1 MKDIAIIGMAGRFPE
16 ANNILELRRNLVAGR
31 DSVRDFSV
39 ARKSAT
45 TMAPGKNFMGIGFM
59 EDVDKFDYKFFN
71 ISKGEAEYMDPHQR
85 LLMEVVYET
94 IESAGYNPDSLHD
107 TDTAVFIGD
116 TEQEYSRL
124 ADHFDPTIITGN
136 TNATTAGRI
145 SRFFH
150 FRGNAAM
157 LDTACSSSL
166 LAVHM
171 ACNELLIGD
180 ASYALAAGVR
190 LILFPAEKSDST
202 DLGIMSADGKTR
214 SFSANA
220 GGAGAGEAI
229 GCVLLKRLDKALA
242 DNDIIYAVIKGSAAN
257 QDAQLS
263 GSLTAPSSQA
273 QSEVIKKT
281 WEKGKIDPMTVSYIE
296 AHGSGTKLGD
306 PIEIAGIDL
315 AFKGITDD
323 KHFCAVSAIKSNI
336 GHTGSA
342 AGISGLI
349 KTVLS
354 LQHKELYPSI
364 HFDKPNPFIDF
375 KHSVTYVNNA
385 FKTWDAPFPRRAGVS
400 SFGLSGTNCHV
411 LLEEAPV
418 ITKVQD
424 TPGTFIFNF
433 SARSANSLQQYI
445 HSFSSYLM
453 QPDSAPLADISFTLN
468 SGRKHYQHR
477 VSVTASTKEE
487 LIQQLRNSSASNAK
501 EAVKKVIFLF
511 SGDAPVSDALLK
523 NITDSQPGLRK
534 YVAACAEH
542 YTVANAA
549 INRFVL
555 QYALYRFA
563 EEKGM
568 VITDLLGIGTGD
580 LVVAV
585 ALNEMSLEEAIGQC
599 TPDENTVPDLTQK
612 LVALVERETAENR
625 VLFIELGPAGC
636 LSRGLQQLHYPDK
649 EFLYHVATVETSP
662 LDIIQTLYSQQFPI
676 NWEKYYAGSDHR
688 KVNLPAYH
696 FEKMRC
702 WLKEIIPAADYAA
715 TGLKEENTAPVAAS
729 EPETSPETLS
739 AIVPDNWSET
749 EKKIAAIWITVL
761 KLEELSLDDD
771 FFRLGGHSLLATKV
785 ISTIEKEFGIKL
797 IFKDIFTFATVR
809 SLAKGVDG
817 LLADGTQ
824 QGSYQAIQPAVAQE
838 YYPLSEAQRRLWLIQ
853 QANENTLA
861 YNLPSAL
868 LIEGTPDVQKLEA
881 VFNTLCN
888 RHESLRTSFHERN
901 AKPVQIVHPEIT
913 FSLQQIT
920 HSKDPET
927 VWNSFLQPFI
937 LTQAPLFRAGLATL
951 APNKYLLLFDM
962 HHIISDGVSMS
973 VFIDELVKLYHGETL
988 SPLKI
993 QYKDFVVWQQQL
1005 FDNGTLLQQENF
1017 WLQQFADG
1025 LPILQLP
1032 TDKPRPA
1039 AQSFTGDNLR
1049 FELSTAQ
1056 VQGIQALAS
1065 ATGTTPFMVLLAVY
1079 NVLLHKYTGQEDI
1092 IIGSPIAGRSHND
1105 LENVV
1110 GMFVNTLVLRNQPA
1124 SHKTFTQLLEAV
1136 KENSLNAYEHQDYP
1150 FALLVE
1156 KLNAK
1161 KDPSRNPLFDVVFV
1175 LQNIEIPAIQL
1186 GSDLTISGYPMQTGT
1201 AQFDLVMEI
1210 NEQPGSWPVKLEYNT
1225 ALFEE
1230 ETILL
1235 MKERILALLDNI
1247 LADPA
1252 RTIGECSFRIAAE
1265 TIHAPDNLDFAFNF

>member
-16 ANNILELRRNLVAGR
+16 ANNIAELRSNLVAGR

-45 TMAPGKNFMGIGFM
+45 TMAPGKNFMGIGFI

-94 IESAGYNPDSLHD
+94 IESAGYNPDFFHD
-107 TDTAVFIGD
+107 TDTAVFVGD

-150 FRGNAAM
+150 FRGNATM

-180 ASYALAAGVR
+180 AGYALAAGVR
-190 LILFPAEKSDST
+190 LILFPAEKSERT

-214 SFSANA
+214 SFSAEA

-229 GCVLLKRLDKALA
+229 GCVLLKPLEKALA

-257 QDAQLS
+257 QDAHLS

-273 QSEVIKKT
+273 QSEVIRKT
-281 WEKGKIDPMTVSYIE
+281 WEKGDIDPVTVSYIE

-315 AFKGITDD
+315 AFKGITDHQ
-323 KHFCAVSAIKSNI
+323 HFCAVSAIKSNI
-336 GHTGSA
+336 GHTGGA

-349 KTVLS
+349 KAVLS

-364 HFDKPNPFIDF
+364 HFDRPNPFIDF
-375 KHSVTYVNNA
+375 KHSATYVNDT

-418 ITKVQD
+418 ITSVPD
-424 TPGTFIFNF
+424 TAGSYVFNF
-433 SARSANSLQQYI
+433 SAKSVNSLQQYI
-445 HSFSSYLM
+445 NHFSAYLR

-477 VSVTASTKEE
+477 VAVTASSKEE
-487 LIQQLRNSSASNAK
+487 LIAQISNSTISTVK

-511 SGDAPVSDALLK
+511 SGDAPVTDSLLQ
-523 NITDSQPGLRK
+523 NITHQQPGLIK
-534 YVAACAEH
+534 YLAACAEH

-563 EEKGM
+563 EEKGLI
-568 VITDLLGIGTGD
+568 ITDLLGTGTGD

-585 ALNEMSLEEAIGQC
+585 ILHEISLENAIAQC
-599 TPDENTVPDLTQK
+599 ASAESIVPGLTQK
-612 LVALVERETAENR
+612 LVGLVERETADNR

-636 LSRGLQQLHYPDK
+636 LSGGLQHLPYPDK

-662 LDIIQTLYSQQFPI
+662 LEIFQTLYTQQFPI
-676 NWEKYYAGSDHR
+676 DWEKYYAGSGNR

-696 FEKMRC
+696 FEKTRC
-702 WLKEIIPAADYAA
+702 WLKEPIPATDYAA
-715 TGLKEENTAPVAAS
+715 AGLKEDSINTAVVQEQEMMPA
-729 EPETSPETLS
+729 TLP
-739 AIVPDNWSET
+739 AIVSDQWSET
-749 EKKIAAIWITVL
+749 EKKVAAIWIAVL

-809 SLAKGVDG
+809 SLAKGVET
-817 LLADGTQ
+817 LVADGTQ
-824 QGSYQAIQPAVAQE
+824 QGRYQAIQPAAAQD

-853 QANENTLA
+853 QANENTRA

-868 LIEGTPDVQKLEA
+868 LITGTPDMKKLEA
-881 VFNTLCN
+881 AFNTLCN
-888 RHESLRTSFHERN
+888 RHESLRTSFHEKN
-901 AKPVQIVHPEIT
+901 AQPVQVIHPEIT
-913 FSLQQIT
+913 FSLQHIT

-927 VWNSFLQPFI
+927 IWASFLQPFN
-937 LTQAPLFRAGLATL
+937 LTQAPLFRAGVAPL
-951 APNKYLLLFDM
+951 APDKHLLLFDM
-962 HHIISDGVSMS
+962 HHIVSDGVSMG
-973 VFIDELVKLYHGETL
+973 VFIDELVKLYQGATL
-988 SPLKI
+988 PPLKI
-993 QYKDFVVWQQQL
+993 QYKDFVMWQQQL
-1005 FDNGTLLQQENF
+1005 FDNGLLQQQENF
-1017 WLQQFADG
+1017 WLQQFDSS
-1025 LPILQLP
+1025 LPILQFP

-1039 AQSFTGDNLR
+1039 TQSFTGNNLR
-1049 FELSTAQ
+1049 FELSPTQ
-1056 VQGIQALAS
+1056 VQSIQTLATT
-1065 ATGTTPFMVLLAVY
+1065 TGTTHFMVLLAVF

-1124 SHKTFTQLLEAV
+1124 GNKTFMQLLAAV

-1156 KLNAK
+1156 KLNPK
-1161 KDPSRNPLFDVVFV
+1161 KDPSRNPLFDVIFV
-1175 LQNIEIPAIQL
+1175 LQNIAMPVLQL
-1186 GSDLTISGYPMQTGT
+1186 SEDLTISGFPMQPGT
-1201 AQFDLVMEI
+1201 AQLDLVLEI
-1210 NEQPGSWPVKLEYNT
+1210 NEQPGNWPVKLEYNT

-1235 MKERILALLDNI
+1235 MKERFLALLDDI
-1247 LADPA
+1247 LANPA
-1252 RTIGECSFRIAAE
+1252 RTISECSFRIAAE
-1265 TIHAPDNLDFAFNF
+1265 TIHAPNHLDFAFNF